1 MSEHMLL
8 CVCVCACMAVLI
20 AGTESI
26 SVIKQ
31 VLKRQGTVL
40 MFTAESITEIGVII
54 QSDHRPSAEVILSLH
69 CEYIEER
76 VRVVWAC
83 VGMCVH
89 DYVSL
94 GEKP

>member
-1 MSEHMLL
+1 
-8 CVCVCACMAVLI
+8 MAVLI

-31 VLKRQGTVL
+31 VLKRRGTVL
-40 MFTAESITEIGVII
+40 MFTAESTTEIGVII
-54 QSDHRPSAEVILSLH
+54 QSDHRPSAEVISSPH

-76 VRVVWAC
+76 VRVGRAC
-83 VGMCVH
+83 VCMCGH
-89 DYVSL
+89 DYVCL